1 VLNYKAAIQAV
12 DYIVKNGSCEGILNK
27 LAILKLL
34 FFAERYSLRKYAQS
48 ITGDQFWAM
57 RLGPVAS
64 ETYNMISF
72 KDTVSAEHLKYTQ
85 EILSKDGLYGV
96 KSNGALIMRDD
107 YDELS
112 DTDIEALDFSIKE
125 FGQYSSSKLVDITH
139 LYKEWNRFEEK
150 LKDEKSSFKINI
162 EDFFEK
168 TNEQTKEYSII
179 ADDQVELNKEFYLG
193 NPFDR

>member
-1 VLNYKAAIQAV
+1 MLNYKAAIQAV
-12 DYIVKNGSCEGILNK
+12 DYIVRNGSCQGILNK

-72 KDTVSAEHLKYTQ
+72 NTVSAEHLKYTQ

-107 YDELS
+107 Y
-112 DTDIEALDFSIKE
+112 
-125 FGQYSSSKLVDITH
+125 
-139 LYKEWNRFEEK
+139 
-150 LKDEKSSFKINI
+150 